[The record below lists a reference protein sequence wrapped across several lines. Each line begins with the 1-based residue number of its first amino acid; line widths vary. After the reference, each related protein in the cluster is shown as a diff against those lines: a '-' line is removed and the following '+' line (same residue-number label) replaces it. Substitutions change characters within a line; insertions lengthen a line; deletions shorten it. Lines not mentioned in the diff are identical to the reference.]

1 MRHWSQLATRN
12 WSANKS
18 AFLATVISVGL
29 GVAIVVAVTSF
40 YESAVAAVKGEVV
53 GRWLGS
59 AHITIDP
66 PGAHWGSLEASLA
79 EPIRK
84 VDHVAYVSA
93 RLKRPM
99 VVVPPP
105 RAQELLPDKHDY
117 VDAIGIDPGADA
129 PFQTL
134 PEVRGRFLQPGDRGV
149 CVIESTLQEHWAFD
163 LGDALYLAAYRGGAA
178 RPLTIVGIFD
188 SQRLADFQREALYLP
203 IEDAQAIKNQPGAA
217 TTIDVMVDDP
227 TPQRLAQTKAD
238 IEALLAE
245 RDLAY
250 TVESAQARLAQ
261 LDEAERLT
269 RMIVV
274 LASVITLLT
283 AFFIILTTMSASLYA
298 RRRLLGLMRCVG
310 VTRGQLIALV
320 FVEVTPPTVVGV
332 LVGVPLGLLLI
343 HWTVGAGGGELPPIH
358 TSGWGLIVAIECA
371 AATWLTSIGILV
383 LQVCTVSP
391 LRAAHPQSRPPR
403 FVWVYASAAAG
414 VVLMLLHEWSVWR
427 MDPGLWADPLW
438 MWIGG
443 SSQFV
448 GFVLVVP
455 LIVAFLGAGLATLAG
470 PLFGLRAALARDQ
483 FGRAPWL
490 SAGVC
495 WVLMVSV
502 SLIVYMAVRSEGIMR
517 IWDFPARLPEAF
529 VWAPQY
535 SDAGAIERIESL
547 PGVGKVTA
555 VADVD
560 CKIDVVGRETA
571 EASNP
576 FLQSLLSRL
585 TRPVF
590 VAGDPD
596 TFLSMARLGFAE
608 STEEEVRAKLER
620 GGYVLVPP
628 QTARARDL
636 KKGDRIT
643 VTVGSRS
650 AEFEV
655 ADVVESPALDI
666 AVTFFKAESYMQFA
680 AAAAVIGTRADLRDR
695 LGRDVVSMV
704 MCNVDLP
711 PADVPAIFQ
720 NRRPPA
726 EITSKSVAALV
737 PQIAAQLPNEWAVL
751 ERIIPELRAW
761 TAGTRVE
768 LSDDVRTELTRF
780 ERALR
785 YTRYHWR
792 RQTPEQNWR
801 TFRERLVLFKVANAM
816 GKPDAIM
823 GSLQRLRENLERD
836 VRRAIL
842 VLTWLPGISLVISIV
857 GITNLITVRVLARR
871 RHLAVLRAV
880 GATKSQIVRLIL
892 AESTT
897 LGLLGGIAGII
908 LGFYSAR
915 SDNVVG
921 DRLAGLGVEWV
932 VPWGTI
938 IAATL
943 LTVGTCILAG
953 IGPARHAARDDVVSA
968 LEAG

>member
-18 AFLATVISVGL
+18 AFLATVIAVGL

-40 YESAVAAVKGEVV
+40 YESAVTAVKGEVV

-59 AHITIDP
+59 AHITVDP
-66 PGAHWGSLEASLA
+66 PGAHWGSLEAALA
-79 EPIRK
+79 EPIRA
-84 VDHVAYVSA
+84 VDHVVHVSA
-93 RLKRPM
+93 RLIRPM

-105 RAQELLPDKHDY
+105 EAQELLPDKHDY
-117 VDAIGIDPGADA
+117 VDAIGIDPVTDE
-129 PFQTL
+129 PFQSL
-134 PEVRGRFLQPGDRGV
+134 PEIRGRFLEPGDRGV
-149 CVIESTLQEHWAFD
+149 CVIESTLIERWSFD
-163 LGDALYLAAYRGGAA
+163 LDDTLHLAAYRGGEAM
-178 RPLTIVGIFD
+178 PLRIVGIFD

-203 IEDAQAIKNQPGAA
+203 IEDAQSIKRQPGTA
-217 TTIDVMVDDP
+217 TTLDVMLDDP
-227 TPQRLAQTKAD
+227 TPERLSAARAD
-238 IEALLAE
+238 IEALLLA
-245 RDLAY
+245 RDLPY
-250 TVESAQARLAQ
+250 TVESAAARLAQ

-310 VTRGQLIALV
+310 VTRRQLVALV

-332 LVGVPLGLLLI
+332 LVGIPLGLLLI
-343 HWTVGAGGGELPPIH
+343 QWAITAGGDELPPIH
-358 TSGWGLIVAIECA
+358 TSAWGVLVAIQCA
-371 AATWLTSIGILV
+371 AATWLLSIGLLV
-383 LQVCTVSP
+383 VQVCTVSP
-391 LRAAHPQSRPPR
+391 LRAANPQSRPTR
-403 FVWVYASAAAG
+403 KLWIYVAALAG
-414 VVLMLLHEWSVWR
+414 GALMGVHEWTVQK
-427 MDPGLWADPLW
+427 MDPGLWAEPVW

-443 SSQFV
+443 GSQFV

-455 LIVAFLGAGLATLAG
+455 LVVALLGAGMATLAG

-495 WVLMVSV
+495 WVLMVGV
-502 SLIVYMAVRSEGIMR
+502 SLIVYLAVRSEGVMR

-529 VWAPQY
+529 VWAPEY
-535 SDAGAIERIESL
+535 SDAAALDGIDEL
-547 PGVGKVTA
+547 PGVGRVTA
-555 VADVD
+555 VADLA
-560 CKIDVVGRETA
+560 CTIDVLGRPSSDGA
-571 EASNP
+571 NP
-576 FLQSLLSRL
+576 FLQSLLDRM
-585 TRPVF
+585 TKPVF

-596 TFLSMARLGFAE
+596 TFLSMAKLGFAE

-628 QTARARDL
+628 QTARAKGL
-636 KKGDRIT
+636 KKGDRIR
-643 VTVGSRS
+643 VTIGSRS

-666 AVTFFKAESYMQFA
+666 AVTFFKAESYLQFA
-680 AAAAVIGTRADLRDR
+680 AAAAVIGTRDDLRER
-695 LGRDVVSMV
+695 LGKDVVSMV
-704 MCNVDLP
+704 MCNVELP
-711 PADVPAIFQ
+711 PSEVPAAFQ
-720 NRRPPA
+720 NKLPP
-726 EITSKSVAALV
+726 EDVTSKSVAALV
-737 PQIAAQLPNEWAVL
+737 PHIAAQLPNERAAL
-751 ERIIPELRAW
+751 ERIISELRAW
-761 TAGTRVE
+761 TAGTRAE
-768 LSDDVRTELTRF
+768 LSADARTELTRF

-785 YTRYHWR
+785 YTRYRWE

-801 TFRERLVLFKVANAM
+801 SFRERLVLFKVANAM

-842 VLTWLPGISLVISIV
+842 ILTWLPGISLLISIV
-857 GITNLITVRVLARR
+857 GIANLITVRVLARR
-871 RHLAVLRAV
+871 RQLAVLRAV
-880 GATKSQIVRLIL
+880 GATRSQIVRLIL

-915 SDNVVG
+915 SDNIVG
-921 DRLAGLGVEWV
+921 YRLVGFEVEWV
-932 VPWGTI
+932 IPWGTVLL
-938 IAATL
+938 ATA
-943 LTVGTCILAG
+943 LTVGTCIVAG

-968 LEAG
+968 LEGG